1 MANVNSPNGF
11 TPAYHM
17 TGGTIRPSEFEI
29 ASATNASIFS
39 GDVVNLSSGLVIQG
53 TATGAPLGVFAG
65 VEYQATD
72 GSVVFSKVW
81 TADTATLGSANAK
94 AYVYSDPDI
103 VYEAQSTGTPTQA
116 SIGTTNTISTT
127 AGDSNTGRSK
137 EGVTTTTS
145 SGIATVVGFVD
156 RPDNSIGQYAR
167 LYVIFPASVFGNN

>member
-17 TGGTIRPSEFEI
+17 SGGTIRPSEFAI

-167 LYVIFPASVFGNN
+167 MYVIFPTSAFGNN

>member
-81 TADTATLGSANAK
+81 TADTVTLGSANAK

-145 SGIATVVGFVD
+145 SGIATIVGFVD

-167 LYVIFPASVFGNN
+167 VYVIFPASVFGNN

>member
-17 TGGTIRPSEFEI
+17 SGGTIRPSEFAI
-29 ASATNASIFS
+29 ASGTNASIFS

-81 TADTATLGSANAK
+81 TADVATLGAANAK

-167 LYVIFPASVFGNN
+167 VYVIFPASVFGNN

>member
-1 MANVNSPNGF
+1 MANTNDPDGF

-17 TGGTIRPSEFEI
+17 YGGTIRPARMRI

-53 TATGAPLGVFAG
+53 TATGTPLGVFAG

>member
-167 LYVIFPASVFGNN
+167 VYVIFPTSVFGNN

>member
-1 MANVNSPNGF
+1 MANTNAPDGF

-17 TGGTIRPSEFEI
+17 SGGTIRPSEFAI
-29 ASATNASIFS
+29 ASGTNASIFS

-53 TATGAPLGVFAG
+53 TATGTPLGVFYG

-72 GSVVFSKVW
+72 GSVVFSNMW
-81 TADTATLGSANAK
+81 TADVATLGAANAK
-94 AYVYSDPDI
+94 AFVYVDPDI

-127 AGDSNTGRSK
+127 AGNTNTGRSK

-145 SGIATVVGFVD
+145 SGIATVVGF
-156 RPDNSIGQYAR
+156 PQKPNNSIGQHAR
-167 LYVIFPASVFGNN
+167 VYVTFPASTFGNS

>member
-1 MANVNSPNGF
+1 MANTNAPDGF

-17 TGGTIRPSEFEI
+17 SGGVIRPSEFAI
-29 ASATNASIFS
+29 ASGTNASIFS

-53 TATGAPLGVFAG
+53 TATGTPLGVFYG

-72 GSVVFSKVW
+72 GSVVFSNMW
-81 TADTATLGSANAK
+81 TADVATLGAANAK
-94 AYVYSDPDI
+94 AFVYVDPDI

-127 AGDSNTGRSK
+127 AGNTSTGRSK

-145 SGIATVVGFVD
+145 SGIATVVCF
-156 RPDNSIGQYAR
+156 PQKPNNSIGQYAR
-167 LYVIFPASVFGNN
+167 VYVTFPASAFGNS

>member
-1 MANVNSPNGF
+1 MANTNAPDGF

-17 TGGTIRPSEFEI
+17 SGGVIRPSEFAI
-29 ASATNASIFS
+29 ASGTNASIFS

-53 TATGAPLGVFAG
+53 TATGTPLGVFYG

-72 GSVVFSKVW
+72 GSVVFSNMW
-81 TADTATLGSANAK
+81 TADVATLGAANAK
-94 AYVYSDPDI
+94 AFVYVDPDI

-127 AGDSNTGRSK
+127 AGNTSTGRSK

-145 SGIATVVGFVD
+145 SGIATVVGF
-156 RPDNSIGQYAR
+156 PQKPNNSIGQHAR
-167 LYVIFPASVFGNN
+167 VYVTFPASAFGNS